1 MYIIKK
7 NQVFCQEKN
16 QVYIVGLIK
25 LLISIYIYIYKSS
38 IFNFFTSSL
47 VASNS
52 AFKIDK

>member
-25 LLISIYIYIYKSS
+25 LLISIYIYIY
-38 IFNFFTSSL
+38 IYEFNF
-47 VASNS
+47 
-52 AFKIDK
+52 